1 MCVAVPG
8 EVMAIRGTTA
18 RIRIHKTELE
28 ADSALVDDLT
38 PGDMVLVHAGFI
50 IEKLD
55 KETSDEMID
64 ALTNYSN
71 LPEAWGA
78 DP

>member
-8 EVMAIRGTTA
+8 EVLSIRGTTA
-18 RIRIHKTELE
+18 RIRIHQTELE
-28 ADSALVDDLT
+28 AESALVDDLN

-55 KETSDEMID
+55 EGESNAMID
-64 ALTNYSN
+64 ALTTYSN
-71 LPEAWGA
+71 IPEAWGE

>member
-8 EVMAIRGTTA
+8 EVISIHGAMA
-18 RIRIHKTELE
+18 RIRIRQTVLE
-28 ADSALVDDLT
+28 AESALVDHLA
-38 PGDMVLVHAGFI
+38 PGDRVLVHAGFI

-55 KETSDEMID
+55 PEISDQIND
-64 ALTNYSN
+64 ALTDYSN
-71 LPEAWGA
+71 IPRAWED